1 MLRIYERKFNA
12 IKSRRAEHAAL
23 WKSICLCIHIQF
35 VSFASSSSSLSFEYA
50 SALNPFHTFMQ
61 SNTSINYSK
70 SIYSE
75 YGISWF
81 WFLFLFICRGWAGL
95 LLSCHCCYFWRC
107 RLFNSMYFYIK
118 CDNMLWCCAYFKSSV
133 HMYTTRFDSTGS
145 ELTTCVFV
153 CECKMLKT
161 CFSLLAW

>member
-23 WKSICLCIHIQF
+23 WKSICIHIQF
-35 VSFASSSSSLSFEYA
+35 VSFASSSSLSFEYA

-75 YGISWF
+75 YGISL
-81 WFLFLFICRGWAGL
+81 FLFLFIRLGWAGL

-107 RLFNSMYFYIK
+107 RLFNSIYFYIK
-118 CDNMLWCCAYFKSSV
+118 CDNTMLWCCAYFKSSE

-145 ELTTCVFV
+145 DLTTCVCV
-153 CECKMLKT
+153 WVQNAKN
-161 CFSLLAW
+161 LL